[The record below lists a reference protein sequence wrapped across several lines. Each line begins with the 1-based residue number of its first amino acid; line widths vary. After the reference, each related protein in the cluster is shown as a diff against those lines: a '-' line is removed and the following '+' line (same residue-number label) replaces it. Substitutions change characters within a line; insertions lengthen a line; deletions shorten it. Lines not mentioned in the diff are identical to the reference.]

1 MNSGMVPNHLIVG
14 ARTGFLRS
22 VQNIPTQWQRIA
34 MQVNLDAKSQ
44 DFVDLGAAP
53 MPKRS
58 KSGLTMQ
65 DFVERALT
73 VAPVDWDITV
83 HISFNAVQDDQTGQL
98 YSRVSSAG
106 DNFGKHINKI
116 VFDALNDG
124 ANTTT
129 YGATYDGLSLFN
141 ANHVD
146 KGAAYSTVQSNV
158 NTLTL
163 TPDNFRTVYVAAS
176 TRVDDQGEQAGYVPD
191 LLVVPPALEWD
202 AAQITQNA
210 LLSGSANN
218 DKNPYAGK
226 VSYIVS
232 PYLDST
238 AWYTIDTSVNIK
250 PIILVMR
257 QQPFLQDYWF
267 DREKPDGGW
276 YCFKFF
282 ARYHAAYGEWRT
294 CTQGNT

>member
-1 MNSGMVPNHLIVG
+1 MNSGMVPNHLIIG

-22 VQNIPTQWQRIA
+22 IKDVPVQWQRIA
-34 MQVNLDAKSQ
+34 MQINLDAKSN
-44 DFVDLGAAP
+44 DLVDLGAAP

-58 KSGLTMQ
+58 KTGLTMQ
-65 DFVERALT
+65 DFTERALRVT
-73 VAPVDWDITV
+73 AVDWDITV
-83 HISFNAVQDDQTGQL
+83 HVTFNAVQDDQTGQL
-98 YSRVSSAG
+98 YQRVASAG
-106 DNFGKHINKI
+106 DNFNRHLNKI

-124 ANTTT
+124 ANTAN

-146 KGAAYSTVQSNV
+146 KGAAYTTVQSNV
-158 NTLTL
+158 NTLPL
-163 TPDNFRTVYVAAS
+163 TQDNFRTVYVAGS
-176 TRVDDQGEQAGYVPD
+176 TRLDDNGEQTGYVPT

-202 AAQITQNA
+202 AAQIATNA
-210 LLSGSANN
+210 MSSGTANN

-226 VSYIVS
+226 IEYIVS

-238 AWYTIDTSVNIK
+238 SWYLIDPTAPIK

-267 DREKPDGGW
+267 DAEKPDGGW

-282 ARYHAAYGEWRT
+282 ARYNAAFGEWRLA
-294 CTQGNT
+294 TQGNT